1 LPHDVNLSILAL
13 DLPFTHGSRAER
25 VSALPQVFSNFPI
38 GVQLWPQT
46 RRKACVLNEGYTFSL
61 LENATDTYH
70 FSVVAGTHRI
80 RQIFESF
87 ISSMPD
93 EAFFILEFYT
103 TDPSFVEQGQ
113 KNPTPAVYY
122 SPYMPVSE
130 LLDALEPYWDRL
142 LNDGFV
148 GFGLANNRASL
159 ELFYSE
165 EKVLTCFTDN
175 HIRLTD
181 LLARVGIPH
190 CSNLPLHTDLGHDHL
205 SLLCLDRSSLPAEL
219 QKFSERDLDYAH
231 FCREIAENLG
241 MYPVEESISF
251 FFSRKEQH
259 QIEALLRQRPEYEE
273 FAEEDFGGLLL
284 DWNDFV
290 GECCTNFEGDLWEYR
305 QGLRLRDMI
314 QYVIETSLP
323 VVGGRIREAL
333 QESDDRFRQSLSNHR
348 KRLDSPGSG
357 LPAED
362 HFWRNGIIRNAGVDL
377 RRDLIR
383 DGWYKP

>member
-1 LPHDVNLSILAL
+1 MPLYQE
-13 DLPFTHGSRAER
+13 RA
-25 VSALPQVFSNFPI
+25 SALPQVFPNFPI
-38 GVQLWPQT
+38 GVQLWPQSQNND
-46 RRKACVLNEGYTFSL
+46 CVLREGYTFSL

-70 FSVVAGTHRI
+70 FAVMAGTGLI

-87 ISSMPD
+87 SSSIPE

-103 TDPSFVEQGQ
+103 SDPVFAEEGQ
-113 KNPTPAVYY
+113 KNPAPAVHY
-122 SPYMPVSE
+122 SPYIPVGE

-181 LLARVGIPH
+181 LLSKIGIPH
-190 CSNLPLHTDLGHDHL
+190 CKELPLHTDLGHDHL

-231 FCREIAENLG
+231 FCREITENLG

-259 QIEALLRQRPEYEE
+259 QIEDLLRQRPAYEE
-273 FAEEDFGGLLL
+273 FAEDDFGGLLL

-290 GECCTNFEGDLWEYR
+290 EECCSNFEGDLWEYR
-305 QGLRLRDMI
+305 QGLDLRDMI
-314 QYVIETSLP
+314 QFVIEASPPIL
-323 VVGGRIREAL
+323 GARIIEAL
-333 QESDDRFRQSLSNHR
+333 QDSDERFRQSLIDNR
-348 KRLDSPGSG
+348 KRLDNPGSG
-357 LPAED
+357 PPAED

-383 DGWYKP
+383 HGWYKP